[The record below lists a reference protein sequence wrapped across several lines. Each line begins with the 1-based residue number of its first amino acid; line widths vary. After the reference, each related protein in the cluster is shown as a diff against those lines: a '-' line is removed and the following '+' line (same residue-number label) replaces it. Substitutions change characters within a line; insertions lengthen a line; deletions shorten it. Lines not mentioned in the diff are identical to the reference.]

1 MHLFIDFG
9 VQVLEWMFGLGLIIS
24 CSSIVLGTIDDIK
37 TFIQY

>member
-1 MHLFIDFG
+1 MRVVIEFG
-9 VQVLEWMFGLGLIIS
+9 VQVLEWMFAVGLVVS